1 MGFLKKVQDAI
12 WETLAEF
19 QAGPDR
25 PSRPRKK
32 KKRPKWMDMRKRLLK
47 KEPEPVKQEPVKQVQ
62 KNTRVWQR
70 LKQEYQEPM
79 EIKREPA
86 VFKEEP
92 QEWEKD
98 AAKDS
103 GLNAKIEEPQER
115 VERVLTEPVKK
126 KLKKN
131 RQFYENTFSKKRKH
145 LLFMNPGSKK
155 IKEAMDALANNTEL
169 PSWAQPF
176 RENLHM
182 EKGRLMFDDL
192 RMATHEEKREAVK
205 RQYFDPKCPSTIM
218 PIADVLREK
227 YANVSK
233 GNVTRILR
241 TLETY
246 QRNFG
251 RRRPPK
257 VMGRMS
263 LKNPGIIAMD
273 MFFPTRK
280 IAGWEGKW
288 NCLTCMDCW
297 SRYTHVYA
305 CVNKKFA
312 TVEKAMTMFLQ
323 EFAGYGFMPRRILC
337 DRGTDLA
344 PAKKVMEKYR
354 TKKDVGAMV
363 VHTQTAQPVN
373 IVEVMNSE
381 VQRHMQVFRT
391 SGITD
396 DPSVLLEDISYAI
409 NHKKRQARGNL
420 SPIQL
425 LSLNK
430 EERQRVNDME
440 IETDA
445 PEVSGL
451 QELKVGNA
459 VRVLMWSRKDQAKN
473 TFKGFTAKWSV
484 EVYTVLRKTAIPR
497 NRNNYRYFIGTNKS
511 YFRHELLK
519 IPRKVDTQTYDM
531 VTHKQV
537 YVAPEEAWSDQSDY
551 DSGE

>member
-1 MGFLKKVQDAI
+1 MGFLKRVQDAI
-12 WETLAEF
+12 WETLDEF
-19 QAGPDR
+19 QFGPDR
-25 PSRPRKK
+25 PGKKKRKK
-32 KKRPKWMDMRKRLLK
+32 KPRPKWMDMRKRRLPVTK
-47 KEPEPVKQEPVKQVQ
+47 RDPVKTVVKQEIKQEP
-62 KNTRVWQR
+62 KKTWQR
-70 LKQEYQEPM
+70 LKQEYAM

-86 VFKEEP
+86 VFKQEP
-92 QEWEKD
+92 QEPWEKK
-98 AAKDS
+98 AAEDS
-103 GLNAKIEEPQER
+103 GINAKIEEPQER
-115 VERVLTEPVKK
+115 VERILTEPVKK

-145 LLFMNPGSKK
+145 LCFMNPGTKK
-155 IKEAMDALANNTEL
+155 IKEAMGALTNNAEL
-169 PSWAQPF
+169 PSWALPF

-182 EKGRLMFDDL
+182 VKGRLMFDDL
-192 RMATHEEKREAVK
+192 RVATTEEKREAVK
-205 RQYFDPKCPSTIM
+205 RQYFDPKGPSTIA
-218 PIADVLREK
+218 PIVDVLREK
-227 YANVSK
+227 FANISK

-288 NCLTCMDCW
+288 SCLTCMDCW

-305 CVNKKFA
+305 CVNKKFE

-344 PAKKVMEKYR
+344 PAKKVMQKYR
-354 TKKDVGAMV
+354 TNKDTGAMV

-420 SPIQL
+420 TPIQL
-425 LSLNK
+425 LSLSK

-451 QELKVGNA
+451 KELKVGNA
-459 VRVLMWSRKDQAKN
+459 VRVLLWSRKDQAKN

-484 EVYTVLRKTAIPR
+484 EVYTVLRKTAIPK
-497 NRNNYRYFIGTNKS
+497 NRNNYRYFVGTNKS

-519 IPRKVDTQTYDM
+519 IPRQVDTQTYDM
-531 VTHKQV
+531 VTHRQV
-537 YVAPEEAWSDQSDY
+537 YVAPEEAWSDESDY
-551 DSGE
+551 DE

>member
-1 MGFLKKVQDAI
+1 MGFLKRVEDAF
-12 WETLAEF
+12 WETLNEF
-19 QAGPDR
+19 KLGKKDR
-25 PSRPRKK
+25 RRRKK
-32 KKRPKWMDMRKRLLK
+32 KKKPKWLALRQQRLPEK
-47 KEPEPVKQEPVKQVQ
+47 KLKQEP
-62 KNTRVWQR
+62 REI
-70 LKQEYQEPM
+70 KQEAPGPRKLRGVVKYDPM
-79 EIKREPA
+79 VIKREVA
-86 VFKEEP
+86 VVKEEP
-92 QEWEKD
+92 WEKKIQE
-98 AAKDS
+98 KDS
-103 GLNAKIEEPQER
+103 GLNMKIEEPQER

-126 KLKKN
+126 KLKQS
-131 RQFYENTFSKKRKH
+131 RQFYENSFSKKRKH
-145 LLFMNPGSKK
+145 LLFMNPGTKK
-155 IKEAMDALANNTEL
+155 IKEAMDALTNNTEL
-169 PSWAQPF
+169 PSWAAPF
-176 RENLHM
+176 RENLRM

-192 RMATHEEKREAVK
+192 RMATNEEKREAVK
-205 RQYFDPKCPSTIM
+205 RQYFDPKCASTIM
-218 PIADVLREK
+218 PIVDVLREK
-227 YANVSK
+227 FANVSK

-323 EFAGYGFMPRRILC
+323 EFAGFGFMPRRILA

-354 TKKDVGAMV
+354 TAKDTGAMV
-363 VHTQTAQPVN
+363 VHSQTAQPIN

-391 SGITD
+391 SGLTD
-396 DPSVLLEDISYAI
+396 DPTVLLEDISYAI

-430 EERQRVNDME
+430 EERERVNAMQF
-440 IETDA
+440 ETDA

-473 TFKGFTAKWSV
+473 TFKGFTAKWSK
-484 EVYTVLRKTAIPR
+484 EVYTVLRKTTIPR
-497 NRNNYRYFIGTNKS
+497 NRNNYRYNIGTNRS

-519 IPRKVDTQTYDM
+519 IPREVDTQTYDM
-531 VTHKQV
+531 ITHRQV
-537 YVAPEEAWSDQSDY
+537 YVAPEEAWSDESDY
-551 DSGE
+551 SD

>member
-47 KEPEPVKQEPVKQVQ
+47 KEPDPVKQEPVKQVQ
-62 KNTRVWQR
+62 KKTRVWQR

-86 VFKEEP
+86 VFKQEP

-263 LKNPGIIAMD
+263 LKNIIAED
-273 MFFPTRK
+273 RRV
-280 IAGWEGKW
+280 GGE
-288 NCLTCMDCW
+288 
-297 SRYTHVYA
+297 
-305 CVNKKFA
+305 
-312 TVEKAMTMFLQ
+312 VEL
-323 EFAGYGFMPRRILC
+323 P
-337 DRGTDLA
+337 DLH
-344 PAKKVMEKYR
+344 
-354 TKKDVGAMV
+354 GLL
-363 VHTQTAQPVN
+363 
-373 IVEVMNSE
+373 VEVHPRLRLRQQE
-381 VQRHMQVFRT
+381 VCHGREGHDDVPPGVRRLRLYAA
-391 SGITD
+391 TD
-396 DPSVLLEDISYAI
+396 SVRPRYGPRAGQEGHGEVPD
-409 NHKKRQARGNL
+409 
-420 SPIQL
+420 
-425 LSLNK
+425 
-430 EERQRVNDME
+430 EE
-440 IETDA
+440 
-445 PEVSGL
+445 
-451 QELKVGNA
+451 
-459 VRVLMWSRKDQAKN
+459 
-473 TFKGFTAKWSV
+473 
-484 EVYTVLRKTAIPR
+484 
-497 NRNNYRYFIGTNKS
+497 
-511 YFRHELLK
+511 
-519 IPRKVDTQTYDM
+519 
-531 VTHKQV
+531 
-537 YVAPEEAWSDQSDY
+537 
-551 DSGE
+551 